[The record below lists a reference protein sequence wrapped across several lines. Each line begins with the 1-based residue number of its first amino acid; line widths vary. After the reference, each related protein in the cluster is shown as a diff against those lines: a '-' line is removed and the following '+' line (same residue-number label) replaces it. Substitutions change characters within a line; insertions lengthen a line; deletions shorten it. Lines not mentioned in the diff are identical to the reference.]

1 MEYVYSLNE
10 DDYMDIDELENEI
23 DEINSEDENIKVTH
37 VYRGE
42 KIVQTNSMFVN
53 GSDIIE
59 NITDRANDSGG
70 EWSERYCEDLESKVH
85 RDNIEKLV
93 VDYLDKNGINP
104 SFYLVENVKKIP
116 IEEIHNQC

>member
-10 DDYMDIDELENEI
+10 DDYNDLEDIENEI
-23 DEINSEDENIKVTH
+23 DEINSEYDNVKIDF

-42 KIVQTNSMFVN
+42 KVIQTNSMFVN

-59 NITDRANDSGG
+59 NITDRAYDSGG
-70 EWSERYCEDLESKVH
+70 EWSGRYCEDLESKVH

-93 VDYLDKNGINP
+93 IDYLDKNGINP

-116 IEEIHNQC
+116 IEEIHNQG